1 MNEPRGFLAV
11 ITDYDALPLL
21 VAVSEIAVV
30 QRMPPSELS
39 GAKASILLRSGE
51 RLMVGTEYGAIVE
64 RLALSVGDDA
74 KREGN

>member
-30 QRMPPSELS
+30 SEV
-39 GAKASILLRSGE
+39 AAE
-51 RLMVGTEYGAIVE
+51 
-64 RLALSVGDDA
+64 
-74 KREGN
+74 